1 MAEIKKEIKEIVR
14 VAIVGNV
21 DDGKSTLLGRLL
33 YDSKVLQDDVLHS
46 VKESSSRKGLNFL
59 DLSLVSDGLKDE
71 RAQGITIDVAYRYFS
86 TSTRKYII
94 ADNPGHDQFTR
105 NMITGASTAHVVIVL
120 IDAIKG
126 LKQQTFRHSYL
137 ASMLGVQHLLVCVN
151 KMDEVNYDFEVFEQ
165 IRQQFESYV
174 KPLPFENVSY
184 IPISALNGDNVV
196 TKSDSLTWYTGQS
209 LLQSLE
215 NLHVNSGKNLLDA
228 RMPIQTV
235 LANGDKKPTL
245 AAGQVAGG
253 EFKLGEPV
261 MILPSRQ
268 KAKIKEIHGALGAM
282 NTARA
287 SMSVSMSLED
297 STKFKRGDMIVGTDS
312 IPSVSKRLIVNFCW
326 LDNQPLSNTRYV
338 VLMNATHTTCRIE
351 RIAFKLDSTTLNE
364 ISNPEKI
371 EANDIFQALIV
382 CDDDVVFD
390 TYQSNR
396 LTGSL
401 LLVDALTNDTVAGG
415 MILRSEEN

>member
-1 MAEIKKEIKEIVR
+1 MAEKKKDHKEIVR

-33 YDSKVLQDDVLHS
+33 YDSKVLQDDILHS
-46 VKESSSRKGLNFL
+46 VKESSSRKGLNYL

-86 TSTRKYII
+86 TPKRKYII
-94 ADNPGHDQFTR
+94 ADNPGHSQFTR

-120 IDAIKG
+120 IDATKG
-126 LKQQTFRHSYL
+126 LQEQTFRHSYL

-151 KMDEVNYDFEVFEQ
+151 KMDDVQYDDQVFEN
-165 IRQQFESYV
+165 IRQQFETYV
-174 KPLPFENVSY
+174 KPLDFEDVSY
-184 IPISALNGDNVV
+184 IPISALHGDNVV
-196 TKSDSLTWYTGQS
+196 TNSSSISWYTGQN
-209 LLQSLE
+209 LLQALE
-215 NLHVNSGKNLLDA
+215 NLQVSSGKNLHDA

-235 LANGDKKPTL
+235 LNNGGDRPFL

-253 EFKLGEPV
+253 EFKVGDSV
-261 MILPSRQ
+261 MILPSENRS
-268 KAKIKEIHGALGAM
+268 KITEIHGTMGRLNNAC
-282 NTARA
+282 T
-287 SMSVSMSLED
+287 SMSISLALED
-297 STKFKRGDMIVGTDS
+297 SIEFKRGDMIVGMDS

-326 LDNQPLSNTRYV
+326 LDNEPLSNSKYV
-338 VLMNATHTTCRIE
+338 VLLNGSKTNCRIE
-351 RIAFKLDSTTLNE
+351 KIVFKLDSTTLEE

-371 EANDIFQALIV
+371 EVNDIFQAVIV

-390 TYQSNR
+390 TYQNNR

-415 MILRSEEN
+415 MILNESE